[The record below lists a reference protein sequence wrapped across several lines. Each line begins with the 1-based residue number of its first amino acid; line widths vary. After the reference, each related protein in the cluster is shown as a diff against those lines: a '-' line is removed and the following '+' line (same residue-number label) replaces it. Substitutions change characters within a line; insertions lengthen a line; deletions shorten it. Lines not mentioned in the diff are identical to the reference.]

1 MQRLSKY
8 AEERMES
15 VRTERLAGEDQTENL
30 FRFNMSCR
38 APQLILDEYL
48 PAEKVLDPE
57 NPAYFLMDMGRWTA
71 TNCIIRSLVEAIPT
85 TKEMI
90 LSSHIDQTK
99 SGNLD
104 QQPSESDK
112 QKGTYETFEMTFKDL
127 KVIYSREGVEA
138 LLDRQ
143 N

>member
-48 PAEKVLDPE
+48 LAEKVLDPE
-57 NPAYFLMDMGRWTA
+57 NPAYFLLDMGRWTA

-104 QQPSESDK
+104 Q
-112 QKGTYETFEMTFKDL
+112 
-127 KVIYSREGVEA
+127 
-138 LLDRQ
+138 
-143 N
+143 